1 MQPRRIE
8 PVQILAR
15 IQQQGMNSPLTRP
28 GRLSGHEY
36 LIPKLGK
43 WWIEH
48 TVDRGVAVHG
58 L

>member
-1 MQPRRIE
+1 
-8 PVQILAR
+8 
-15 IQQQGMNSPLTRP
+15 MNSPLTRP

-48 TVDRGVAVHG
+48 TVDRGVARHG